1 MKPTL
6 SFDGRVA
13 IVTGAASGIGL
24 ATVRQLV
31 ELGGRVVA
39 CDRNDA
45 ELEAG
50 CEALG
55 ASVAPIVADVAEE
68 ASAPTVVAAAL
79 RQFGRLDVLVNSAG
93 IADVNQPTLD
103 QDLATWQRIVDVN
116 LRGTYLMCREA
127 GRAMVPRRSGSI
139 VNISSIAGTVGLP
152 RRNAY
157 SAAKAGVAMMTRTLA
172 SEWGPAGIRVNAVA
186 PGYIRTPMV
195 AALERSI
202 AVSLE
207 PARKRTPLGRFG
219 EPDEV
224 ASLIAFLASDLA
236 SYVSGAVIPVDGGWA
251 AFGGA
256 GDAFQE

>member
-6 SFDGRVA
+6 SFDGKVA

-24 ATVRQLV
+24 ATLRQIV
-31 ELGGRVVA
+31 DLGGRAVA
-39 CDRNDA
+39 CDRNEA
-45 ELEAG
+45 ELRAN
-50 CEALG
+50 CDSFG
-55 ASVAPIVADVAEE
+55 ASVTPIVADVVEE
-68 ASAPTVVAAAL
+68 GASSAVVAAAL
-79 RQFGRLDVLVNSAG
+79 RAFGRLDVLVNSAG
-93 IADVNQPTLD
+93 IADVNQPTIE

-127 GRAMVPRRSGSI
+127 GRVMIPRRSGAI

-195 AALERSI
+195 AALERSS
-202 AVSLE
+202 AVSTE
-207 PARKRTPLGRFG
+207 PARRRTPLGRFG

-224 ASLIAFLASDLA
+224 ASLITFLASDLA

-256 GDAFQE
+256 GDAFQG

>member
-1 MKPTL
+1 VKPTL
-6 SFDGRVA
+6 SFDGKAAV
-13 IVTGAASGIGL
+13 VTGAASGIGL
-24 ATVRQLV
+24 ATLRQIV
-31 ELGGRVVA
+31 ELGGRAVA
-39 CDRNDA
+39 CDRNEA
-45 ELEAG
+45 ELRAS
-50 CEALG
+50 CEAFG
-55 ASVAPIVADVAEE
+55 ASVTPIVADVVEEE
-68 ASAPTVVAAAL
+68 ASSTVVGAAL
-79 RQFGRLDVLVNSAG
+79 RAFGRLDVLVNSAG
-93 IADVNQPTLD
+93 VADVNQPTID

-127 GRAMVPRRSGSI
+127 GRVMVPRRAGSI

-172 SEWGPAGIRVNAVA
+172 SEWGQAGIRVNAVA

-195 AALERSI
+195 AALERSS
-202 AVSLE
+202 AVSME
-207 PARKRTPLGRFG
+207 PARRRTPLGRFG

-256 GDAFQE
+256 GDAFQN